1 MANIKSTRHFRR
13 ESAFKLLFAYEFD
26 GNADP
31 GAFFAAY
38 TAEFYDMD
46 ELGDFDND
54 YVKSLF
60 FGVCEKK
67 EELDAAIEKSAVK
80 WKMSRMSAATRT
92 ILRLAVYEM
101 LYTDTPPKV
110 AINEAIEIT
119 KSYGDGGAPSFVN
132 GILNGIAKT
141 GGLFDKEGS
150 LSAADKEAADENG
163 VSTAEPEN
171 GAEKNDAE

>member
-31 GAFFAAY
+31 GDFFAAY

-80 WKMSRMSAATRT
+80 WKMSRMSTATRT

-101 LYTDTPPKV
+101 LHTDTPPKV

-132 GILNGIAKT
+132 GILNGIAKNS
-141 GGLFDKEGS
+141 GLFDKEAPS
-150 LSAADKEAADENG
+150 PADCAENADENDEG
-163 VSTAEPEN
+163 AAESEN
-171 GAEKNDAE
+171 SMETPDAE